1 VTGYRLINNDKG
13 QVLVIV
19 MAFVALMLMSIV
31 YLGNMMKQSVAL
43 IQRSK
48 LNEQALYV
56 AEAGINHAL
65 AKIRDEGFDARANF
79 QGSLDTGAYNVTYS
93 DLAGRYMIESVG
105 AASGITKTISVEI
118 DPLTPTALEFAS
130 GAGNDISIYSSVAN
144 ASITGNI
151 HANGNVFLSSWFFFT
166 SLDITGDVSSTG
178 IVKLGFQ
185 YKATDWFDI
194 RVYINGVQGE
204 SATVTEE
211 AKAITFPSFNYDL
224 YRQEADDA
232 GDYYEGDQIFD
243 GATLSPGNGIVFIDG
258 NVTFRGTCTLNGGI
272 VADSITI
279 EGTLDQN
286 LSGERNV
293 IIARITDINLYGH
306 LDAEEVLMYAARDIA
321 SLKSNAEVEVNGV
334 MLARRNINMWNY
346 RTFIDYNYVNTYPSD
361 MEEEPEGIPF
371 DIVGWIY

>member
-1 VTGYRLINNDKG
+1 
-13 QVLVIV
+13 
-19 MAFVALMLMSIV
+19 MLMSIV

-65 AKIRDEGFDARANF
+65 ARIRDEGFDAREDF
-79 QGSLDTGAYNVTYS
+79 QGNLDTGTYSVTYS
-93 DLAGRYMIESVG
+93 DLAGRYMIDSVG
-105 AASGITKTISVEI
+105 AVSGITKTVSVEL

-130 GAGNDISIYSSVAN
+130 GAGNSIAIFSSVAN

-166 SLDITGDVSSTG
+166 SLNITGDVSAAG

-185 YKATDWFDI
+185 YEVTDWFDI

-204 SATVTEE
+204 SATVTED

-224 YRQEADDA
+224 YRQEADDG

-243 GATLSPGNGIVFIDG
+243 GDTLSPANGIVFVDG
-258 NVTFRGTCTLNGGI
+258 NATFRGLCTLNGGI

-293 IIARITDINLYGH
+293 IIARITDINLYGR
-306 LDAEEVLMYAARDIA
+306 LDAEEALIYAARDIA
-321 SLKSNAEVEVNGV
+321 SLQANAEIEVSGI

-346 RTFIDYNYVNTYPSD
+346 KTFIDYNHINTYPSD

-371 DIVGWIY
+371 RIVGWIY